1 MGLNINYDSK
11 KSEVKDLIED
21 SRKAKINWV
30 LSITQLTLAD
40 LEKIAKE
47 LGLVIIGE
55 FIALPEEAEK
65 MNKSVQEK
73 PKAKSFTPLEK
84 QNEYDISFCPSCS
97 IEIKEEDLS
106 VGFCSNC
113 GVEFAKILHSRMSG
127 NYFQKGCNA
136 CGAINPVKAT
146 YCVKCGKRDLTR
158 FTPRPKTFHKQD
170 RTGLRPEWIVYF
182 IFNFIIS
189 VGLVIFVVIDLVRY
203 TQFMALWLAI
213 LLIIVGALL
222 LVVPSFF
229 IYKFGLWYEYG
240 ETKWIF
246 NKD

>member
-1 MGLNINYDSK
+1 MGLNINYNGK
-11 KSEVKDLIED
+11 KAEVKDLIED

-30 LSITQLTLAD
+30 LSVTQLTLED
-40 LEKIAKE
+40 LEKIAEE

-65 MNKSVQEK
+65 MNKSVLEK
-73 PKAKSFTPLEK
+73 PKSKSFTPLK
-84 QNEYDISFCPSCS
+84 QQIKYDISFCPSCS
-97 IEIKEEDLS
+97 IDIKEEDLS
-106 VGFCSNC
+106 FGFCSNC
-113 GVEFAKILHSRMSG
+113 GVEFAKIFRSRTSG
-127 NYFQKGCNA
+127 NYFQKGCNV
-136 CGAINPVKAT
+136 CGAVNPVKAN

-158 FTPRPKTFHKQD
+158 FTPRPKTFHKQE

-182 IFNFIIS
+182 ISNFIIS
-189 VGLVIFVVIDLVRY
+189 VGLIIFVVVDLAKN

-222 LVVPSFF
+222 LIVPSFF
-229 IYKFGLWYEYG
+229 IFKFGLLYEYG
-240 ETKWIF
+240 DSKWIF